1 MNTRSTAAGS
11 AGQQADTAS
20 RLAPIGRRT
29 ALGCRTTLVLGVTA
43 LLLSGCGARPV
54 SGGAATDGAA
64 IHVRYEAMSEG
75 GESGGV
81 LQSQDVIAQGERF
94 RMSVSDATTPDE
106 VYQTV
111 VWDGEAMLL
120 IEGGDASRQQDVPEE
135 ERPSSF
141 FLRSGDA
148 TFDRIC
154 PGGTQQG
161 SAQVAG
167 RQGTVYSCPAHNAG
181 EGSGE
186 SSEITLDDAT
196 GLLLRSVAGT
206 SRLVAV
212 EVDAGAAVDENTFS
226 TDIPTA
232 LRGPEDAVDDSGTPL
247 PLTATASVPRAG
259 GGELLLAD
267 VRQGPSL
274 VVIGELPG
282 VTDMLETVLPRT
294 DGGTAPHVYVLLNPI
309 TASEEEP
316 ADPDLSLATE
326 EGTRKLLAKVSE
338 QVRDVP
344 VPVGIDIKG
353 GAAGEELR
361 SFEELMAGTT
371 VLVAIDE
378 SGARAWRMTDDE
390 LTRSTDQLDTW
401 VASTS

>member
-1 MNTRSTAAGS
+1 M
-11 AGQQADTAS
+11 DT
-20 RLAPIGRRT
+20 
-29 ALGCRTTLVLGVTA
+29 LGCRTTLVLGVA
-43 LLLSGCGARPV
+43 VLLLSGCGARPV
-54 SGGAATDGAA
+54 GGASTDGEA

-94 RMSVSDATTPDE
+94 RMSVSDAATPDE

-111 VWDGEAMLL
+111 VWDGETMLL
-120 IEGGDASRQQDVPEE
+120 VEGDDASRQQDVPDE
-135 ERPSSF
+135 ERPSPF

-161 SAQVAG
+161 SARVAG
-167 RQGTVYSCPAHNAG
+167 RQGTVYSCPAHDT
-181 EGSGE
+181 GE
-186 SSEITLDDAT
+186 SSELTLDDAT
-196 GLLLRSVAGT
+196 GLLLRSVAGS

-212 EVDAGAAVDENTFS
+212 EVDSGAAVDEGTFS

-232 LRGPEDAVDDSGTPL
+232 LRGPEDAVDDSGVPL
-247 PLTATASVPRAG
+247 PLTATDSVPRAG

-267 VRQGPSL
+267 VRHGPSL
-274 VVIGELPG
+274 VVIGELAG
-282 VTDMLETVLPRT
+282 VTDVLETVLPRT
-294 DGGTAPHVYVLLNPI
+294 HGGTAPRVYVLLNPI
-309 TASEEEP
+309 LASEEES

-326 EGTRKLLAKVSE
+326 EGTRRLLARVSE

-378 SGARAWRMTDDE
+378 AGARAWRMTDDE
-390 LTRSTDQLDTW
+390 LTQSTDRLDSW
-401 VASTS
+401 ISSDAHS

>member
-1 MNTRSTAAGS
+1 MHAH
-11 AGQQADTAS
+11 
-20 RLAPIGRRT
+20 
-29 ALGCRTTLVLGVTA
+29 GCRTA
-43 LLLSGCGARPV
+43 LLLGAAALLLSSCGARPV
-54 SGGAATDGAA
+54 GGGASTDGEAV
-64 IHVRYEAMSEG
+64 HVRYEAVSEG

-94 RMSVSDATTPDE
+94 RMSVSDATTPGE

-111 VWDGEAMLL
+111 VWDGANMLL
-120 IEGGDASRQQDVPEE
+120 IEGEDASRQQDVPAE

-141 FLRSGDA
+141 FLRPGDA

-154 PGGTQQG
+154 PGGSKQG

-167 RQGTVYSCPAHNAG
+167 RQGTVWSCPATDTG
-181 EGSGE
+181 EGPGE
-186 SSEITLDDAT
+186 ASQITLDDAT
-196 GLLLRSVAGT
+196 GLLLRSIAG
-206 SRLVAV
+206 SSHVVAV
-212 EVDAGAAVDENTFS
+212 EVDPGAAVDENTFS
-226 TDIPTA
+226 TDIPKA
-232 LRGPEDAVDDSGTPL
+232 LRGPEDAVDASGTPL
-247 PLTATASVPRAG
+247 PLRATDSVPRAG

-267 VRQGPSL
+267 IRHGPSL
-274 VVIGELPG
+274 VVIGELAG

-294 DGGTAPHVYVLLNPI
+294 DGGTAPRVYVLLNPI
-309 TASEEEP
+309 TASEEEA

-353 GAAGEELR
+353 GAAGEDLR

-378 SGARAWRMTDDE
+378 SGARSWRMTDDE
-390 LTRSTDQLDTW
+390 LAQSTDRLDSW
-401 VASTS
+401 VASTT